1 VRKAPSLSVSRPL
14 HGGKYKFGWNLKTDD
29 VSLEYSYK
37 ALKFVA
43 FKSPKQPVPRVAAS
57 IEHDFEVRWGIITS
71 RLYSARIFCASA
83 PERQMPMLVCGM
95 FCRLKLSDIRCVSSP
110 CFAALQF

>member
-1 VRKAPSLSVSRPL
+1 MILRSTPQVTNVKIALTDDKFTYEPSYNLVRKAPSLSVSRPL
-14 HGGKYKFGWNLKTDD
+14 HGGKYKVGWNLKTDD

-57 IEHDFEVRWGIITS
+57 IEHDFEVGS
-71 RLYSARIFCASA
+71 
-83 PERQMPMLVCGM
+83 QG
-95 FCRLKLSDIRCVSSP
+95 
-110 CFAALQF
+110 